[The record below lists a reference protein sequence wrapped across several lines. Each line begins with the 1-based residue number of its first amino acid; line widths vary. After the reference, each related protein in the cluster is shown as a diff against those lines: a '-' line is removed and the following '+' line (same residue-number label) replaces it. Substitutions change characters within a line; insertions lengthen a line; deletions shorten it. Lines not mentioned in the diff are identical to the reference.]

1 MTTPWRES
9 TIGLYKT
16 GCTRH
21 EGPWCGVDDLEL
33 ATLNWV
39 SWLNQTRLHSGTGHV
54 RRSNSRTGTTV
65 RSTPAAAA
73 AGGTRCPPLNPG
85 RFSIPDTAW
94 PVADTRQAIPGS
106 TRTPQFRCHLSSFRH
121 VSNDSPALASR
132 SPPDALSRRL
142 LLIARYDQVFSQR
155 SMRWFGA
162 SLRRATPKGQD
173 P

>member
-54 RRSNSRTGTTV
+54 
-65 RSTPAAAA
+65 
-73 AGGTRCPPLNPG
+73 PPIEFENRHYSQINPG
-85 RFSIPDTAW
+85 SSCCRGNSLPSTE
-94 PVADTRQAIPGS
+94 PGAVQHPGH
-106 TRTPQFRCHLSSFRH
+106 R
-121 VSNDSPALASR
+121 LAS
-132 SPPDALSRRL
+132 SGHPPGYPRVH
-142 LLIARYDQVFSQR
+142 QN
-155 SMRWFGA
+155 
-162 SLRRATPKGQD
+162 TPV
-173 P
+173 PMSSE